1 MAKTSLYEYAHL
13 IVSAI
18 RILEYQKSAPPALE
32 DIAEMLSASIEET
45 NRLCRKFKEFDI
57 IEMLDKAGTVR
68 LFVKDHLKIE
78 DLPKESEE
86 SRLEAELKKFKQA
99 RESQRV
105 DLDSVKSEQADKKK
119 KLHEELEKKLKDGL
133 KK

>member
-1 MAKTSLYEYAHL
+1 MTQKSLYDYAHL

-18 RILEYQKSAPPALE
+18 RILEFRMSAPPALE
-32 DIAEMLSASIEET
+32 DISEMLGTSIEET
-45 NRLCRKFKEFDI
+45 NRLCRKFKELDI
-57 IEMLDKAGTVR
+57 IEMLDKTGTAR

-78 DLPKESEE
+78 DLPQESEE

-99 RESQRV
+99 REAQRV
-105 DLDSVKSEQADKKK
+105 DLDAVKADQAEKKK
-119 KLHEELEKKLKDGL
+119 KLHEELEKKLKESL

>member
-1 MAKTSLYEYAHL
+1 MPQKSLYEYAHL

-18 RILEYQKSAPPALE
+18 RILEYQNTSPPALQ
-32 DIAEMLSASIEET
+32 DIAEMLNISIEEA
-45 NRLCRKFKEFDI
+45 NRLCRKFKEFEI
-57 IEMLDKAGTVR
+57 IEMLDKAGAAR

-78 DLPKESEE
+78 DLPKESEK
-86 SRLEAELKKFKQA
+86 SRLEAELEKFKQA

-105 DLDSVKSEQADKKK
+105 DLDSVKSGQAEKKK

>member
-18 RILEYQKSAPPALE
+18 RILEYQNSAPPALE
-32 DIAEMLSASIEET
+32 DIAEMLGASIEET